1 MNNRAYALVTGV
13 FVLLLATA
21 VIFVG
26 VWMSGSHKQTHPYIV
41 VTTGNVGG
49 LQPQSTVNFRG
60 IAAGTVDK
68 IRIDPSDAR
77 NILIYLDINQ
87 DIPITR
93 ATYATLKLQGITGL
107 SQLALDNSPGPLA
120 MQPLV
125 TNSQAPA
132 RIPMRPS
139 LIDQLG
145 SSGVQLA
152 AQLDQLVTALNK
164 LLNTD
169 SRTHIKRLLAQAD
182 AATAMLLKLA
192 RDLEATARL
201 LPALDAHTEK
211 TLAEVERA
219 ADNVSI
225 LSHNLER
232 LTDTGQAVGGEL
244 ADRTVPQLNAALTQI
259 NQAAA
264 DMHRLADSLRRDPQQ
279 LLLGPAR
286 PAPGP
291 GEPGYKGPQQ

>member
-1 MNNRAYALVTGV
+1 MNNRAYALMTGV
-13 FVLLLATA
+13 FVLLLAAA
-21 VIFVG
+21 VVFVG
-26 VWMSGSHKQTHPYIV
+26 VWMSGSHKQTRPYIV
-41 VTTGNVGG
+41 VTTGNVEG

-60 IAAGTVDK
+60 IAAGTVAK

-87 DIPITR
+87 DIPLTR

-107 SQLALDNSPGPLA
+107 SQLTLDNSPGPLA
-120 MQPLV
+120 TQPLV
-125 TNSQAPA
+125 TNSQSPA

-145 SSGVQLA
+145 SSGLQLA
-152 AQLDQLVTALNK
+152 SQLDQLTRALNA
-164 LLNTD
+164 LFDTD
-169 SRTHIKRLLAQAD
+169 SRAHIKRLLAQAD
-182 AATAMLLKLA
+182 ASTALLLKLE

-201 LPALDAHTEK
+201 LPALNAHTEK
-211 TLAEVERA
+211 TLAEVARA
-219 ADNVSI
+219 ADNVST

-244 ADRTVPQLNAALTQI
+244 ADRTVPQLNAALAQI

-264 DMHRLADSLRRDPQQ
+264 DMRRLADSLRRDPQQ
-279 LLLGPAR
+279 LLLGPKR

-291 GEPGYKGPQQ
+291 GEPGYKEPLK